1 MTASQMK
8 KEGSSAKKPG
18 DERKLDK
25 FFCFIGKTQIM
36 PRVNSGR
43 PPAIPRKTPIQE
55 NQNSIFNLKKSS
67 QARGLLDCTPF
78 D

>member
-1 MTASQMK
+1 MK